1 MSEGP
6 SAPSRIVDTMFNN
19 DPYSR
24 SLGME
29 RIEDGAGRSILRLT
43 VSAQMLNGFGIA
55 HGGITFAL
63 ADSALAFAS
72 NGYGV
77 KAVSVETSISHVR
90 PAKQGDVLTA
100 TARELSLT
108 DRFGIYEVVVDNQA
122 GKRVAILKGTVFRT
136 GEKWN
141 V

>member
-1 MSEGP
+1 MSEAP
-6 SAPSRIVDTMFNN
+6 LNPSRIVDAMFNN

-29 RIEDGAGRSILRLT
+29 RIEDGVGSSVLSLK
-43 VSAQMLNGFGIA
+43 VSAQMLNGFGIG

-72 NGYGV
+72 NGHGV

-90 PAKQGDVLTA
+90 SVKQGDVLTA

-108 DRFGIYEVVVDNQA
+108 ERFGIYEVVVVNQS
-122 GKRVAILKGTVFRT
+122 GKQVAIMKGTVFRT